1 LYGDRDDPYAALSR
15 VAEQL
20 TATAARRVTLA
31 AVAADVGRA
40 MRVPYVIIK
49 WRTEDRW
56 ELAEFGREPAG
67 GTALYEVPLT
77 FRDEQV
83 GWLGVSNRGPGERFS
98 PAERRLLADLSRQ
111 VGAAAHE
118 LALSRALQRSRER
131 LVLAREEERRVIR
144 RTLHDDIGPTIAG
157 IALRAETV
165 RQLADRPAERD
176 GMTTALAGIGR
187 DAAAAASALR
197 ELSYELR
204 PPALDDRGLLLALRD
219 RALQLA
225 PLRVEITAPIDG
237 EGLQGVGIDSAGDGR
252 GDLPAAVEV
261 AAYRIAVAAMT
272 NVARHAAASR
282 CWVTLTLADRHL
294 TVLVED
300 DGRGLPADFRPGV
313 GVLSMRER
321 AGELGGVCVHE
332 QRSGGG
338 TRVRA
343 TLPVTGGCASGS
355 ADE

>member
-1 LYGDRDDPYAALSR
+1 
-15 VAEQL
+15 
-20 TATAARRVTLA
+20 
-31 AVAADVGRA
+31 
-40 MRVPYVIIK
+40 
-49 WRTEDRW
+49 
-56 ELAEFGREPAG
+56 
-67 GTALYEVPLT
+67 
-77 FRDEQV
+77 
-83 GWLGVSNRGPGERFS
+83 
-98 PAERRLLADLSRQ
+98 
-111 VGAAAHE
+111 
-118 LALSRALQRSRER
+118 
-131 LVLAREEERRVIR
+131 VIR

-187 DAAAAASALR
+187 DAVAAASALR

-282 CWVTLTLADRHL
+282 CWVTLTLADHHL

-332 QRSGGG
+332 QRTGGG

-343 TLPVTGGCASGS
+343 TLPVTGGRASGS
-355 ADE
+355 DDE

>member
-1 LYGDRDDPYAALSR
+1 
-15 VAEQL
+15 
-20 TATAARRVTLA
+20 
-31 AVAADVGRA
+31 
-40 MRVPYVIIK
+40 
-49 WRTEDRW
+49 
-56 ELAEFGREPAG
+56 
-67 GTALYEVPLT
+67 LYEVPLT
-77 FRDEQV
+77 FRDEQI
-83 GWLGVSNRGPGERFS
+83 GRLAVSNRGPGERFS

-118 LALSRALQRSRER
+118 LALSTALQRSRER

-176 GMTTALAGIGR
+176 GMTTALVGIGR

-225 PLRVEITAPIDG
+225 PLQVEITAAIDAAG
-237 EGLQGVGIDSAGDGR
+237 IESVGIVSERIGAGDGR

-282 CWVTLTLADRHL
+282 CWVTLALADHQL

-300 DGRGLPADFRPGV
+300 DGRGLAADFRPGV

-343 TLPVTGGCASGS
+343 TLPVTGGLASGS

>member
-1 LYGDRDDPYAALSR
+1 
-15 VAEQL
+15 
-20 TATAARRVTLA
+20 
-31 AVAADVGRA
+31 
-40 MRVPYVIIK
+40 
-49 WRTEDRW
+49 
-56 ELAEFGREPAG
+56 
-67 GTALYEVPLT
+67 
-77 FRDEQV
+77 
-83 GWLGVSNRGPGERFS
+83 
-98 PAERRLLADLSRQ
+98 
-111 VGAAAHE
+111 
-118 LALSRALQRSRER
+118 
-131 LVLAREEERRVIR
+131 
-144 RTLHDDIGPTIAG
+144 
-157 IALRAETV
+157 
-165 RQLADRPAERD
+165 
-176 GMTTALAGIGR
+176 MTTALAGIGR
-187 DAAAAASALR
+187 DATAAASALR

-225 PLRVEITAPIDG
+225 PLHVEITA
-237 EGLQGVGIDSAGDGR
+237 VGIDAAGVDAAGMDADGRR

-272 NVARHAAASR
+272 NVGRHASASR
-282 CWVTLTLADRHL
+282 CWVTLTLADHQL

-321 AGELGGVCVHE
+321 AGELGGVCIHE

-343 TLPVTGGCASGS
+343 TLPVTGARASGS